1 MLYSET
7 ALDEKVDIS
16 TAKVKSHVRVVNIG
30 VNTALSLGSTVL
42 SHPDETTVSPAGAP
56 RVTDNPVRFGGS
68 GVVSSSD
75 DGMVALSAAVAGQDT
90 GTVRLESLAGS
101 VDSDS
106 NGLSIDGAHHVS
118 VVSSNGGVS
127 SGVNLTLGSGV
138 LAGTVNSS
146 VRVVRLQLSSVSL
159 EVLEDFV
166 GPATITSIA
175 VLVAINILLS
185 RKCQ

>member
-1 MLYSET
+1 M
-7 ALDEKVDIS
+7 
-16 TAKVKSHVRVVNIG
+16 KSHVRVVNIG

-75 DGMVALSAAVAGQDT
+75 DGMVALSAAAFVVEDT
-90 GTVRLESLAGS
+90 GTVGLESIAGS

-106 NGLSIDGAHHVS
+106 NGLSINGAHHGS

-146 VRVVRLQLSSVSL
+146 VRVVRLQLSTVSL

-175 VLVAINILLS
+175 GLVAINILLG